1 MITLCE
7 ILIDAVV
14 IFENIMMQNI
24 AGKRKGISLAI
35 ASQFYM

>member
-14 IFENIMMQNI
+14 IFENKVMQNI
-24 AGKRKGISLAI
+24 AGKRRWISLAI
-35 ASQFYM
+35 APQFYM